1 MLHTEVG
8 DIPVRLLQSA
18 GNIPTSRITAFLE
31 VLLKPISVQ
40 CCSGSPNEFYKD
52 SRHYIED
59 LICWQKT
66 NKESF
71 EKGTTKSTFY
81 ITVADVKALYPS
93 LQRHLVN
100 EALEDALKKHS
111 CYNRIVRQII
121 AELNNICLENV
132 ITQYGSCL
140 YKQRGGIVTGTI
152 IQSHWLILPYIIS
165 YNR

>member
-1 MLHTEVG
+1 MY
-8 DIPVRLLQSA
+8 
-18 GNIPTSRITAFLE
+18 ITA
-31 VLLKPISVQ
+31 
-40 CCSGSPNEFYKD
+40 
-52 SRHYIED
+52 
-59 LICWQKT
+59 
-66 NKESF
+66 
-71 EKGTTKSTFY
+71 
-81 ITVADVKALYPS
+81 ADAKALYPS

-152 IQSHWLILPYIIS
+152 IQSHWLIYRTLYLTTDS
-165 YNR
+165 